1 MNAGKRRQSDH
12 APNPLTGTALAPYA
26 AMTPKLSK
34 WLAGGCIAS
43 FLAVGLPYWQ
53 IPYADV
59 EVPTTLMT
67 PALIVVA
74 LAAAMARA
82 MGQSRFIVCV
92 LAIGATIP
100 AVVMA
105 RVVVDTAADP
115 TSHNLWPFEIVL
127 SGFVGAFVAA
137 AGAVLGSI
145 PKWLNRG
152 VARKDA

>member
-1 MNAGKRRQSDH
+1 MK
-12 APNPLTGTALAPYA
+12 L
-26 AMTPKLSK
+26 KLSK
-34 WLAGGCIAS
+34 WLVGGCIAS

-53 IPYADV
+53 IPYSDV
-59 EVPTTLMT
+59 ELPTTLMT

-82 MGQSRFIVCV
+82 MGRSRFMVCV
-92 LAIGATIP
+92 LAVGATIP

-105 RVVVDTAADP
+105 RVTVDTAADP

-127 SGFVGAFVAA
+127 SGLVGASVAA
-137 AGAVLGSI
+137 AGTVMGSI
-145 PKWLNRG
+145 PNWLTRG